1 MIVDDWSESEI
12 AHLRAATPG
21 CSRVIH
27 FNHAGASLPSQ
38 ATLEAMTAQL
48 RLEAGIGPMEAG
60 PQGARLEEEAR
71 QAAAELLNTS
81 VQSIAFASS
90 GSAAWGQAFAALGP
104 WRAGDR
110 ILVGRHEWAGNLAC
124 MAEAVKAGARL
135 EVIPC
140 DETGAVSVSSLE
152 QMIDARV
159 RLIALTWLPANG
171 GLINPAEAIGQV
183 ARRHGIAYFID
194 AGQAL
199 GQLPC
204 DVQALACD
212 VLKGAARKFLRGPR
226 GTALL
231 YVREGFLEQLTPRYL
246 DVSSAPW
253 DDHGFTLR
261 NDARRFETS
270 ERSLVLMAGLA
281 NALKEANQLGIA
293 RIRGRIQRLA
303 TGLREALRK
312 IPGLELHDLGLPG
325 QQSGLIA
332 FTLEGWDA
340 LALKQRL
347 AESAINIG
355 ANGTAYT
362 PLDMQAREL
371 PAIARV
377 AVSYLNTEQ
386 EIGLLL
392 EALGQLAEERRQT
405 STSTS
410 RP

>member
-1 MIVDDWSESEI
+1 MSVDDWSESEI
-12 AHLRAATPG
+12 ANLRAATPG
-21 CSRVIH
+21 CSQVIH

-38 ATLEAMTAQL
+38 ATLDAMTAQL
-48 RLEAGIGPMEAG
+48 QLEASIGPMEAG
-60 PQGARLEEEAR
+60 LQGARLEDEAR
-71 QAAAELLNTS
+71 QAAADLLNT
-81 VQSIAFASS
+81 QTRNIAFASS

-104 WRAGDR
+104 WHAGER

-124 MAEAVKAGARL
+124 MAGAIKAGARL

-140 DETGAVSVSSLE
+140 DETGAVSVTALE

-171 GLINPAEAIGQV
+171 GLINPAEAIGQI
-183 ARRHGIAYFID
+183 ARRHDIAYFID

-231 YVREGFLEQLTPRYL
+231 YVREGFLERLIPSHL
-246 DVSSAPW
+246 DVLSAPW
-253 DDHGFTLR
+253 DDRAFVLR
-261 NDARRFETS
+261 DDARRFETS
-270 ERSLVLMAGLA
+270 ERSLVLMAGLN

-293 RIRGRIQRLA
+293 RIRRRIQ
-303 TGLREALRK
+303 GLSTKLRDDLRK
-312 IPGLELHDLGLPG
+312 IPGLELQDLGRPE

-332 FTLEGWDA
+332 FTLAGWDVF
-340 LALKQRL
+340 ALKQRL
-347 AESAINIG
+347 AEKHINIG

-362 PLDMQAREL
+362 PLDMQARKL
-371 PAIARV
+371 PAVARI
-377 AVSYLNTEQ
+377 AVSYLTTTQ
-386 EIGLLL
+386 EIERLL
-392 EALGQLAEERRQT
+392 ETLERLAPEPRQT
-405 STSTS
+405 STSTNS
-410 RP
+410 P

>member
-1 MIVDDWSESEI
+1 MIVNDWSDREI
-12 AHLRAATPG
+12 AGLRAATPG
-21 CSRVIH
+21 CSQVVH

-38 ATLEAMTAQL
+38 ATLEAMARQL
-48 RLEAGIGPMEAG
+48 QREADIGQMEAGIE
-60 PQGARLEEEAR
+60 GARLEEEAR
-71 QAAAELLNTS
+71 QAAADLLHANP
-81 VQSIAFASS
+81 QNIAFASS

-104 WRAGDR
+104 WRAGER

-152 QMIDARV
+152 QMIDTHV

-204 DVQALACD
+204 DVQSLGCD

-231 YVREGFLEQLTPRYL
+231 YVREGFLEQLAPRCL
-246 DVSSAPW
+246 DVLSAPW
-253 DDHGFTLR
+253 DGQGFTLR

-270 ERSLVLMAGLA
+270 ERSLVLIAGLA

-293 RIRGRIQRLA
+293 RIRGRIQELA
-303 TGLREALRK
+303 TKIRDDLRQ
-312 IPGLELHDLGLPG
+312 IPGIELQDLGLPG

-340 LALKQRL
+340 FALKQRL
-347 AESAINIG
+347 AESNINIG

-371 PAIARV
+371 PAVARI
-377 AVSYLNTEQ
+377 AVSYLNTDQ
-386 EIGLLL
+386 EIGVLLQ
-392 EALGQLAEERRQT
+392 ALAQLAREPGQT